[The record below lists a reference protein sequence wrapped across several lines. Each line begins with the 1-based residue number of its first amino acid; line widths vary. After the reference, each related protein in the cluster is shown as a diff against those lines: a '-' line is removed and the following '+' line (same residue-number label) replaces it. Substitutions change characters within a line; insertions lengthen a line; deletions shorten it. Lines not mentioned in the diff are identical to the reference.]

1 MVLKE
6 GGFIDREMNSELLF
20 QNWDDKI
27 EISKHIVIAKELLH
41 LIRLISSSVWN
52 TKRSTMLY

>member
-6 GGFIDREMNSELLF
+6 DGFIVKEMNSELLF
-20 QNWDDKI
+20 QNWNDKI

-41 LIRLISSSVWN
+41 LIKLISFSV
-52 TKRSTMLY
+52 

>member
-6 GGFIDREMNSELLF
+6 DGFIDKEMNSELLF
-20 QNWDDKI
+20 QNWNDKI

-41 LIRLISSSVWN
+41 LIKLISSCV
-52 TKRSTMLY
+52 

>member
-6 GGFIDREMNSELLF
+6 DGFIDKEMNSELLF
-20 QNWDDKI
+20 QNWNDKI

-41 LIRLISSSVWN
+41 LIKLISSSVWN